1 MENFRL
7 KNKWIYGGYII
18 LWWFLGGLIFYC
30 ILNMITQVP
39 KEGASFLYP
48 YSSYML
54 SGILIGWMH
63 SRTYYAVRNDILQ
76 LRTPHLLLKTVVLQ
90 DIIKTD
96 HYTSTKFDVI
106 HGWYNVCLTLQ
117 KGKKVYLYAKDEKK
131 LIALLEERN
140 NATAFIN
147 D

>member
-1 MENFRL
+1 MD
-7 KNKWIYGGYII
+7 
-18 LWWFLGGLIFYC
+18 LWGLHYPVVAPRRTDFYC

-39 KEGASFLYP
+39 KEDASFLYP

-90 DIIKTD
+90 DIIKQTIMPPL
-96 HYTSTKFDVI
+96 S
-106 HGWYNVCLTLQ
+106 LT
-117 KGKKVYLYAKDEKK
+117 
-131 LIALLEERN
+131 
-140 NATAFIN
+140 
-147 D
+147 